1 MIERLPEF
9 PDAGPAETPGRQRRA
24 STATP
29 SGPVAESF
37 GQHLA
42 SFYPYRVPD
51 PEARTAP
58 AGGNAD
64 ARQRPLAV
72 QSTAGLSRRRHG
84 RD

>member
-1 MIERLPEF
+1 MIERLAEF
-9 PDAGPAETPGRQRRA
+9 SDPGTAQPPGPRRRGGTA
-24 STATP
+24 PSARESST
-29 SGPVAESF
+29 F

-58 AGGNAD
+58 AGGNTD
-64 ARQRPLAV
+64 ARQRPLAT

>member
-1 MIERLPEF
+1 MIERLPEL
-9 PDAGPAETPGRQRRA
+9 PDAGPAETPGRQPRA
-24 STATP
+24 STAAP
-29 SGPVAESF
+29 SGPGAEAF

-42 SFYPYRVPD
+42 SFYPYRLPD

-58 AGGNAD
+58 PGGNTD
-64 ARQRPLAV
+64 ARQRPLAM